1 MKRKFIFSHAPNND
15 KPTFFHQV
23 FEKIQ
28 HFTYDHLVI
37 GGDYNTVLDN
47 ALDRN
52 YGTHKNKNA
61 TEYIKAVIESL
72 DWIDI
77 WREFNPDSAGY
88 TWGRKAS
95 NLKERLDW
103 FLINQELYQEVECV
117 GITTGYKTDH
127 CMVIIVILIESNE
140 RGPGFWKF
148 NNSLLEDADYVEK
161 MDKFLDIELSLGD
174 MYFSLFL
181 VKF

>member
-1 MKRKFIFSHAPNND
+1 MEVDRDNHGRYILVKAEFEKKIYLFTCIYAPNND

-23 FEKIQ
+23 FEK
-28 HFTYDHLVI
+28 
-37 GGDYNTVLDN
+37 
-47 ALDRN
+47 
-52 YGTHKNKNA
+52 
-61 TEYIKAVIESL
+61 
-72 DWIDI
+72 
-77 WREFNPDSAGY
+77 Y

-95 NLKERLDW
+95 NLKERLDC

-148 NNSLLEDADYVEK
+148 NKSLLEDAD
-161 MDKFLDIELSLGD
+161 
-174 MYFSLFL
+174 
-181 VKF
+181 